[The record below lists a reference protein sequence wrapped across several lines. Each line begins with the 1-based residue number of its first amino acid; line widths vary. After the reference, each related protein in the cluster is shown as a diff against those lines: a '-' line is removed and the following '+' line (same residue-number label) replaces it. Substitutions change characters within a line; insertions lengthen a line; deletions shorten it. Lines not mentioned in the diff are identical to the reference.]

1 MHTYTQTRW
10 ETETHMHA
18 RTQRMPTHARDKRRQ
33 ADNTNTERRAT
44 HTQTEHSSFA
54 AGERDILPKDMVMYV
69 RGPTDLSML
78 VQEREREEEQLHER
92 APSTLL
98 AHGRAVWAR
107 NGAKPEA
114 RGMDHRTLR

>member
-1 MHTYTQTRW
+1 MHTYTQTCTRRW

-18 RTQRMPTHARDKRRQ
+18 RTLAAYAELPTHARDKRRQ

-107 NGAKPEA
+107 NAGAPP
-114 RGMDHRTLR
+114 